1 MAKRKTKRNTM
12 RRTMRTKRGGNP
24 KIYYSSSA
32 IKAVSNDGG
41 KQWHVDVNING
52 EKRHANLSK
61 HDIMDI
67 LSYPASKKD
76 LRTRL
81 LEDFN
86 MHGMERGYEGDEM
99 RNERNV
105 RKERKE
111 RNVRNMRKM
120 RNTRKNRK

>member
-1 MAKRKTKRNTM
+1 MAKRKTK

-41 KQWHVDVNING
+41 KQWHVDVDING

-61 HDIMDI
+61 HDIMDV

-86 MHGMERGYEGDEM
+86 MHGMERGYEDEEM
-99 RNERNV
+99 
-105 RKERKE
+105 
-111 RNVRNMRKM
+111 RNVRNVRNERKVRKV

>member
-61 HDIMDI
+61 HDIMDV

-99 RNERNV
+99 RNERN
-105 RKERKE
+105 ERKV
-111 RNVRNMRKM
+111 RNVRKM
-120 RNTRKNRK
+120 INTRKNRK

>member
-1 MAKRKTKRNTM
+1 MAKRRTMRKTK

-41 KQWHVDVNING
+41 KQWHVDVDING
-52 EKRHANLSK
+52 EKRHANLTK
-61 HDIMDI
+61 HDIMDV
-67 LSYPASKKD
+67 LSHPASKKD

-86 MHGMERGYEGDEM
+86 MHGMERGYEDEEM
-99 RNERNV
+99 RNERKV
-105 RKERKE
+105 RK
-111 RNVRNMRKM
+111 V

>member
-1 MAKRKTKRNTM
+1 MAKRKTK

-41 KQWHVDVNING
+41 KQWHVDVDING

-61 HDIMDI
+61 HDIMDV

-86 MHGMERGYEGDEM
+86 MHGMERGYEDEET
-99 RNERNV
+99 RNERNERKV
-105 RKERKE
+105 RK
-111 RNVRNMRKM
+111 VRKM

>member
-1 MAKRKTKRNTM
+1 MAKRKTKRNTMRKTM

-61 HDIMDI
+61 HDIMDV

-86 MHGMERGYEGDEM
+86 MHGMERGYEDDEM
-99 RNERNV
+99 RNERN
-105 RKERKE
+105 ERKE
-111 RNVRNMRKM
+111 RKM
-120 RNTRKNRK
+120 RNTRKK

>member
-1 MAKRKTKRNTM
+1 MANRKTKRETM

-24 KIYYSSSA
+24 KIYYSSTA
-32 IKAVSNDGG
+32 IQSTSNDGG

-52 EKRHANLSK
+52 EKRHANLTK
-61 HDIMDI
+61 HDIMDV

-76 LRTRL
+76 LKTRL

-86 MHGMERGYEGDEM
+86 MHGMERGYEDDEM
-99 RNERNV
+99 RNERN
-105 RKERKE
+105 ERK
-111 RNVRNMRKM
+111 VRKM